1 MAVLMAVLIFQMCT
15 YLCSNIS
22 IQNQKYKKNVSISF
36 CKQLR
41 TIFLHDKLL
50 HMWLALGAPQI
61 LSKMITENLWESL
74 HVNFLNINFL

>member
-1 MAVLMAVLIFQMCT
+1 MIGVLFFEKLPLEFFLLSISHKMNLSATILMAVLMAVLIFQMCT

-50 HMWLALGAPQI
+50 HM
-61 LSKMITENLWESL
+61 
-74 HVNFLNINFL
+74 